1 LNAEERRKQRN
12 GYRDRHPNPGAV
24 SADESGMDQFI
35 VEARRA
41 SDAISATL
49 FPLLTPSFRLSKVLG
64 VLIPSYS
71 SAYDELHE
79 TKIR

>member
-1 LNAEERRKQRN
+1 MDMRN

-49 FPLLTPSFRLSKVLG
+49 FPLLTPFLPPFKGFG

-79 TKIR
+79 TNIR